1 MSANL
6 MNSGRLGSDREDFVE
21 EIDYSPLKKSFLD
34 RVSLP
39 GVLIAAG
46 CLVVILL
53 LSFFLVRIQT
63 SGMRTRMV
71 ALEDRI
77 ESIENRLLN
86 ADSLPE
92 VGSQLEAQG
101 KQLAALNSRI
111 NRVEATMPT
120 IVDQIKKELD
130 TLQRKTVD
138 LKSQPTANKPAAEP
152 KASVSAKPPA
162 QPVYHTV
169 SKGETLYGISR
180 TYKDRYGLSVEKIRE
195 INNLAPNAPIHPGQK
210 LIVGP

>member
-6 MNSGRLGSDREDFVE
+6 MNGGRLGSDRDDFVE

-34 RVSLP
+34 RLSLP

-46 CLVVILL
+46 CLLVILL
-53 LSFFLVRIQT
+53 LSFVLVRIQT

-77 ESIENRLLN
+77 ESLENRLLS

-92 VGSQLEAQG
+92 LASQVE
-101 KQLAALNSRI
+101 KQRKQVEALNSRI

-130 TLQRKTVD
+130 TLQRKTAD
-138 LKSQPTANKPAAEP
+138 LKSQPAASKPAAEP
-152 KASVSAKPPA
+152 KVSESAKQPS
-162 QPVYHTV
+162 QPVFHTV

-180 TYKDRYGLSVEKIRE
+180 IYKDRYGLSVEKIRE